1 VALPCSFCVFPPLH
15 LCFLAKNKNKT
26 IQLLK
31 YKMYQKAR
39 RNKPKEES
47 NFICSSIGVKIVKL
61 TDLAFVE
68 FVFCHRE
75 FWEKREN

>member
-1 VALPCSFCVFPPLH
+1 
-15 LCFLAKNKNKT
+15 
-26 IQLLK
+26 
-31 YKMYQKAR
+31 MYQKAR